1 MIAHQ
6 HDRSISAGGS
16 DFFSGLLAG
25 VGIGDAWGANHPS
38 RRYEQ
43 SENKDDKKS
52 ANHTE
57 V

>member
-25 VGIGDAWGANHPS
+25 AGIGDAWGVNHFS
-38 RRYEQ
+38 HRYKQ
-43 SENKDDKKS
+43 SENKDD
-52 ANHTE
+52 
-57 V
+57 